1 MSTVESHSNSQ
12 VYLENIPEGNNATQ
26 NFGEPEE
33 IINENQDSNT
43 LEVNGDS
50 DGPAEDVNN
59 RFTSDDSETEIDEN
73 NMQENLTQW
82 AIKHQVSHAA
92 LNDLLRTLKGH
103 HCFRD
108 LPKDP
113 RTLLKTPRRT
123 ILEEMPPGNYVH
135 FGLEHAIKALLGRL
149 APNEVFIQIGIDG
162 IPVQK
167 SNNAQ
172 FWPILVHISS
182 PKLSVESVGI
192 YSGKSKPQNVSQY
205 LQKLVQEMKVPLHT
219 GFQWN
224 GNQVKVLLE
233 AFVCDAPARAFITAT
248 KNHTGYRGCSKCYVK
263 GVWRNKVVFLE
274 TDAKRRTDELF
285 RSRDDPLHHN
295 GQSIIEELPINM
307 IARIPLD
314 YMHLICL
321 GVMRKLMCLWTKGP
335 AVPFKISANQHNQ
348 ISKKLEQC
356 SPYFGKEFARKSR
369 SLKELDHWKATEF
382 RNFLLY
388 SGPVVLKDI
397 LLKNCY
403 QNFLCLHVSVTI
415 LCCPIKIK
423 QYLQYARSLLVY
435 FVKTFI
441 AIYGEQNTTYN
452 IHNLIHISDDAEML
466 GVLDSFSAFR
476 FENKLGQIKQLLKKP
491 NYLLQ
496 QIHRRLAEST
506 ERNILPQKIT
516 KRRRWTGCEAFDL
529 KEQYKNVLCK
539 GFEILCQQ
547 GDNFCLLTDGSV
559 VLVASTGLNDLG
571 EEFIIG
577 QKFLQTNN
585 VYSTPCQS
593 RLCGILAV
601 HTMSSMKQWKLSDV
615 AQKCISFPNSLNSFI
630 IFPILHTDDIYL
642 AARNQ
647 DPPNRK
653 LWKRFAVKV
662 YHEFDNYDNAVAEIP
677 HFLNFF
683 DYEAAESSQTCS
695 KSLGIISG
703 TNISKTVDSDSGSDE
718 SISSMSSKFTF
729 GPVELPTPP
738 EIKKITSVVSRGA
751 GKVVQHENLFP
762 LLHKLQSV
770 IYRDPQILEIL
781 KQLKKFLKILFTT
794 RIYRA

>member
-1 MSTVESHSNSQ
+1 
-12 VYLENIPEGNNATQ
+12 
-26 NFGEPEE
+26 
-33 IINENQDSNT
+33 
-43 LEVNGDS
+43 
-50 DGPAEDVNN
+50 
-59 RFTSDDSETEIDEN
+59 
-73 NMQENLTQW
+73 
-82 AIKHQVSHAA
+82 
-92 LNDLLRTLKGH
+92 
-103 HCFRD
+103 
-108 LPKDP
+108 
-113 RTLLKTPRRT
+113 
-123 ILEEMPPGNYVH
+123 MPPGSYVH

-149 APNEVFIQIGIDG
+149 APNEISIQIGIDG

-167 SNNAQ
+167 SNNVQ

-182 PKLSVESVGI
+182 PKLSVE
-192 YSGKSKPQNVSQY
+192 
-205 LQKLVQEMKVPLHT
+205 
-219 GFQWN
+219 
-224 GNQVKVLLE
+224 
-233 AFVCDAPARAFITAT
+233 FV
-248 KNHTGYRGCSKCYVK
+248 
-263 GVWRNKVVFLE
+263 
-274 TDAKRRTDELF
+274 DAKLRTDELF
-285 RSRDDPLHHN
+285 RSRDDPLHHI

-335 AVPFKISANQHNQ
+335 AVPFKISANQQDQ

-388 SGPVVLKDI
+388 AGPVVLKDI
-397 LLKNCY
+397 LLKHCY

-423 QYLQYARSLLVY
+423 QYLQYARLLLVY

-441 AIYGEQNTTYN
+441 GVYGEQNTTYN

-476 FENKLGQIKQLLKKP
+476 FENNLGQIKKLLKKP

-506 ERNILPQKIT
+506 EKNILPQKIT
-516 KRRRWTGCEAFDL
+516 KKRRWTGCEAFDL

-559 VLVASTGLNDLG
+559 VIVASTGLNDVG

-577 QKFLQTNN
+577 HKFLQTNN

-601 HTMSSMKQWKLSDV
+601 HAMSSMKQWKLNDV
-615 AQKCISFPNSLNSFI
+615 VQKCFYKPFLLTMFI
-630 IFPILHTDDIYL
+630 KTKEVEVVPRSWVFEDGVKKFCSCPRTNNLDDIYL

-677 HFLNFF
+677 HFLNFS

-695 KSLGIISG
+695 KSLGMISG
-703 TNISKTVDSDSGSDE
+703 TNISKTVESDSGSDE
-718 SISSMSSKFTF
+718 SISSISSKFTF
-729 GPVELPTPP
+729 GPVE
-738 EIKKITSVVSRGA
+738 
-751 GKVVQHENLFP
+751 
-762 LLHKLQSV
+762 
-770 IYRDPQILEIL
+770 
-781 KQLKKFLKILFTT
+781 
-794 RIYRA
+794 